1 MSVNCFSVKIKYSRI
16 RHNIALSCIGCLIYR
31 PTDFTRSAVIYHYR
45 IPIQITY
52 TSAAKHLFQLC
63 IQFRQ
68 KRSLSRLSFTVN
80 ILIISTVLKLTVPT
94 VRLCFIPVVTSFHYY
109 NIFIITIY
117 KCIEF
122 IHNIINRN
130 RLSVIRIIRNTDY
143 VKINI
148 CKRINKGL
156 SSAQKFTAVVT
167 VKNDFTF
174 R

>member
-1 MSVNCFSVKIKYSRI
+1 MLYELLYPKTIVYKN
-16 RHNIALSCIGCLIYR
+16 
-31 PTDFTRSAVIYHYR
+31 
-45 IPIQITY
+45 
-52 TSAAKHLFQLC
+52 
-63 IQFRQ
+63 
-68 KRSLSRLSFTVN
+68 SLRFIN

-94 VRLCFIPVVTSFHYY
+94 VRLCFIPVVTRFHYY

-148 CKRINKGL
+148 CKEKLLTILCSHKIEIT
-156 SSAQKFTAVVT
+156 SVVCSFFQ
-167 VKNDFTF
+167 VLFL
-174 R
+174 